1 LAEGD
6 GSANR
11 RAGRAHYPRAIGE
24 GEGGRRKPSL
34 PETCGQDQ
42 RAARPVVA
50 GRVQAVM
57 KGIADTGFIVAFGN
71 RNDRHHAWA
80 VEVAKRIQDPLLTC
94 EAVLAEAAFHLASS
108 SYVLSL
114 VRDKMLRL
122 AFDCSGNQ
130 DQLWELATRYEDRR
144 PDFADLCVVRMSELH
159 PQHSVITVDEGDF
172 RVYRRNRREVIP
184 LICPS
189 KGLN

>member
-1 LAEGD
+1 
-6 GSANR
+6 
-11 RAGRAHYPRAIGE
+11 
-24 GEGGRRKPSL
+24 
-34 PETCGQDQ
+34 
-42 RAARPVVA
+42 
-50 GRVQAVM
+50 M

-122 AFDCSGNQ
+122 AFDCS
-130 DQLWELATRYEDRR
+130 A
-144 PDFADLCVVRMSELH
+144 
-159 PQHSVITVDEGDF
+159 IDERSF
-172 RVYRRNRREVIP
+172 H
-184 LICPS
+184 
-189 KGLN
+189 